1 MLVIYQYVV
10 MECPFCGFDKTD
22 VVDSRA
28 TYSSSQVWRRRRC
41 LGCKK
46 IYTTYEKALINFMKV
61 KKKSGK
67 LERYS
72 RAKVYTGIY
81 GAYLRVPAKENV
93 VDNLT
98 DQVEA
103 KLLKMHKNTVSSQIV
118 ADIVLPLLRSAD
130 TAAFVRYLTRQK
142 NITNEDQLLKELESF
157 RK

>member
-1 MLVIYQYVV
+1 

-28 TYSSSQVWRRRRC
+28 TYSRSQVWRRRRC
-41 LGCKK
+41 LGCNK
-46 IYTTYEKALINFMKV
+46 IYTTYEKALINFMKI
-61 KKKSGK
+61 KKKNDK

-103 KLLKMHKNTVSSQIV
+103 KLLKLHKNTISSQAV
-118 ADIVLPLLRSAD
+118 ADVVLPLLRAAD
-130 TAAFVRYLTRQK
+130 TAAFVRYLTRQR
-142 NITNEDQLLKELESF
+142 NITNEEQLINELESF

>member
-1 MLVIYQYVV
+1 
-10 MECPFCGFDKTD
+10 MECPFCGYDKTD

-28 TYSSSQVWRRRRC
+28 TYSHSQVWRRRRC
-41 LGCKK
+41 LGCNK

-61 KKKSGK
+61 EKRSGK

-98 DQVEA
+98 DQVES
-103 KLLKMHKNTVSSQIV
+103 KLLKMHKNTISSQAV

-130 TAAFVRYLTRQK
+130 TAAFVRYLTRQR
-142 NITNEDQLLKELESF
+142 NITSEDQLLKELESF